1 MAEKTYPQQVEPM
14 YYEDEID
21 LRAYIN
27 VVIRQ
32 WRFIVIATLLAAL
45 GAGFSTMLQAR
56 QYEATALVAVSTP
69 RYAIRFNSETEALTE
84 IDLTDQQPL
93 ATSDQ
98 LLQEL
103 QLLLDSDLTVGQLRG
118 MLNAENVK
126 ENTRLIELK
135 AMSDDPEEA
144 AEIVNQ
150 WATLFTG
157 AISDFYSVTSNQVT
171 SLNEQL
177 EVGLKERQTAEQAL
191 IAFESQNQTP
201 ILQAQLDSLQSIY
214 TASVNQEEQIRQ
226 IILDIEG
233 FRAQLATLPTDGE
246 VELGDELTALF
257 LQLKAFNSE
266 ESASLLQLQEIT
278 PESLSNKKAGEI
290 ITSLDEL
297 INVLQEKAKKISA
310 PLSQLETEILELQ
323 GRIQTINTERAELD
337 QKQQIAQNTYTLL
350 ATKVEEVKLVANL
363 STGEVKIVSQA
374 SVPESPVSRG
384 TLRNIALAAVV
395 GLMMG
400 VVMAFLIEYM
410 REKPAEGKQVTQE

>member
-1 MAEKTYPQQVEPM
+1 MAEKTYPQRIDPM

-27 VVIRQ
+27 VIIRQ
-32 WRFIVIATLLAAL
+32 WRLIIVAAFLAAL
-45 GAGFSTMLQAR
+45 GAGLTTMLQAR
-56 QYEATALVAVSTP
+56 QYEATALVAVATP
-69 RYAIRFNSETEALTE
+69 RYAIQFNSETEALTE
-84 IDLTDQQPL
+84 INLTDQVPL

-103 QLLLDSDLTVGQLRG
+103 QLLQDSDLTVAQLRG
-118 MLNAENVK
+118 MLSAENV
-126 ENTRLIELK
+126 EQNTRLIQLK

-150 WATLFTG
+150 WATLFAEG
-157 AISDFYSVTSNQVT
+157 VSDFYSVTSNQVT

-201 ILQAQLDSLQSIY
+201 ILQAQLNSLQSIY
-214 TASVNQEEQIRQ
+214 TNSVNQEEQIRQ

-233 FRAQLATLPTDGE
+233 FRGQLATLPTEGE

-266 ESASLLQLQEIT
+266 GSASLLQLQEIT

-290 ITSLDEL
+290 MASLDEL

-323 GRIQTINTERAELD
+323 GRIQTINTQRAELD
-337 QKQQIAQNTYTLL
+337 QKKQIAQNTYTFL
-350 ATKVEEVKLVANL
+350 ATKVEEVKLAANI
-363 STGEVKIVSQA
+363 STGEVKVISQA
-374 SVPESPVSRG
+374 SVPETPVGRD
-384 TLRNIALAAVV
+384 TLRNVALAAVV

-400 VVMAFLIEYM
+400 LLMAFLIEYM